1 MASRFEN
8 FSDEQLLKY
17 ATYTKKV
24 LGSKWNIP
32 FIDFYNNIFEYDRE
46 YTLLHNPINW
56 KLSRYDVEYLY
67 YILHYNDLEEGISD
81 RPSLFTT
88 HPEYITEERV
98 YVKVT
103 RSGEVQ
109 TYVPNDIDSGYM
121 YALED
126 RGDIDPWDWDI
137 TNKDARDSDISD
149 SYYEL

>member
-17 ATYTKKV
+17 VTYAKKI
-24 LGSKWNIP
+24 LGDKWKVP
-32 FIDFYNNIFEYDRE
+32 FIDFYNNIFESDRK

-56 KLSRYDVEYLY
+56 KLSRYDIEYLY
-67 YILHYNDLEEGISD
+67 YILHYNNLEEGISD
-81 RPSLFTT
+81 RPSLDEVY
-88 HPEYITEERV
+88 PEYITEERV

-103 RSGEVQ
+103 RSLELD
-109 TYVPNDIDSGYM
+109 TYIPNDIDYGYM

-126 RGDIDPWDWDI
+126 SGDIDPFSWDI
-137 TNKDARDSDISD
+137 TNKVERDFDISD

>member
-24 LGSKWNIP
+24 LGSKWKIP
-32 FIDFYNNIFEYDRE
+32 FIDFYNSIFENDRE

-67 YILHYNDLEEGISD
+67 YILHYNDLEEGIND
-81 RPSLFTT
+81 RPSLYDVY
-88 HPEYITEERV
+88 PEYITEERV
-98 YVKVT
+98 YTKIT
-103 RSGEVQ
+103 RSGELD
-109 TYVPNDIDSGYM
+109 TYIPNDIDSGYM

-126 RGDIDPWDWDI
+126 SGDIDPYYWDI
-137 TNKDARDSDISD
+137 TNKDERDSDIND